1 MAGIRTLYTKV
12 RRKIGDPWFWQ
23 DRFIK
28 KVLVPLLFR
37 NNDGTYILEEKWDH
51 LIILDACRYDVF
63 EEIFK
68 EIGIEGKLEH
78 RISRGS
84 NTKSFLFENF
94 RDRRYE
100 DIIYIASNPHVSH
113 LLREKFYKTV
123 PVWKT
128 GWDEALGTVPPSAV
142 YEGALKEIQKHP
154 DKRLIVHFVQ
164 PHYPYIS
171 LNVNLEI
178 RKNTL
183 ILSPNVMK
191 KFSQKEFKS
200 KNTFRFNPFKYFYRE
215 FSPYVRMGREALLQA
230 HKENLRWVMP
240 YVKELIEILQGK
252 IVVTS
257 DHGDAFGERIHPL
270 IPIQVYFH
278 PVNIRIPVL
287 VKVPWLVVEGKG
299 KINKGKIEKKRIRLK
314 IERLKQNGKI

>member
-1 MAGIRTLYTKV
+1 MRTLYTKA
-12 RRKIGDPWFWQ
+12 RRKIKELKDPWFWQ

-28 KVLVPLLFR
+28 KILVPILFR
-37 NNDGTYILEEKWDH
+37 NNYGTYILKEQWDH
-51 LIILDACRYDVF
+51 LIILDACRYDAF

-68 EIGIEGKLEH
+68 EMKIGGRLEYI
-78 RISRGS
+78 ISRGS
-84 NTKSFLFENF
+84 NTKSFLSENF
-94 RDRRYE
+94 GNERFE
-100 DIIYIASNPHVSH
+100 DIIYIAGNPHVSRS
-113 LLREKFYKTV
+113 LKGKFYKTV

-142 YEGALKEIQKHP
+142 YESTLKEIQKHP
-154 DKRLIVHFVQ
+154 DKRFIIHFVQ
-164 PHYPYIS
+164 PHYPYIT
-171 LNVNLEI
+171 LNINLEI
-178 RKNTL
+178 GKNSL
-183 ILSPNVMK
+183 ILSPNVVK
-191 KFSQKEFKS
+191 KFSQKEFES
-200 KNTFRFNPFKYFYRE
+200 KNTFVFNPFKYFYRE

-240 YVKELIEILQGK
+240 YVKELMEILQGK
-252 IVVTS
+252 VVVTS

-299 KINKGKIEKKRIRLK
+299 RINKGKIEEKRIRLK
-314 IERLKQNGKI
+314 IERLKQSGKI